1 MQNLILQNL
10 FEFLVSTTN
19 LLFFFY
25 LDLIS
30 NINLFIV
37 KCVKNA
43 KYGMKVKII
52 DTERKESYKNIFFE

>member
-37 KCVKNA
+37 YSICLL
-43 KYGMKVKII
+43 
-52 DTERKESYKNIFFE
+52 